1 MKFATRLLN
10 FDPAPGDRF
19 SPANTPIYQTA
30 TFRQDDATEFG
41 EYDYSRSGNPTR
53 AVVEKQI
60 AALESGTRGFCFATG
75 LAAITAVTRL
85 VSPGEEILACD
96 DLYGGTYRLFSR
108 ILAKR
113 GINVRYVDFTNPA
126 SIAAAINNKTR
137 LVYLESPT
145 NPLLQIID
153 IAAVSE
159 IAHRSS
165 ALVCVDNST
174 MSPYLQRPLELG
186 ADIVLHSA
194 TKFLCGHSDVM
205 AGAVVVADNELAAE
219 LYLIQNGEGAGLAPF
234 DSFLLL
240 RGMKTLSLRLD
251 RQSANAGKIAEFL
264 AAHPAVDRVYYP
276 GLLPHGAHQGH
287 AGGPGLA
294 DARQL
299 AIHRSQAS
307 GDGAV
312 LSFVT
317 GDPELSRTIVEA
329 TKLFNIAVSFGGV
342 NSTISLPNYMSHA
355 SIPAD
360 LRQQKSIPADLVRV
374 SVGAEDADDLVDD
387 LSQAFEIASRQT
399 NALRAVAA
407 D

>member
-19 SPANTPIYQTA
+19 TPANTPIYQTA

-53 AVVEKQI
+53 AVVEKQV
-60 AALESGTRGFCFATG
+60 AALENGTRGFCFATG
-75 LAAITAVTRL
+75 LAAITAVTQL
-85 VSPGEEILACD
+85 VSPGEEIVACD

-113 GINVRYVDFTNPA
+113 GINVRYVDFTDLDAVANA
-126 SIAAAINNKTR
+126 VSGNTR

-159 IAHRSS
+159 IARRAGAVS
-165 ALVCVDNST
+165 CVDNST

-205 AGAVVVADNELAAE
+205 AGVVVVNNDELAQE

-240 RGMKTLSLRLD
+240 RGTKTLSLRLD
-251 RQSANAGKIAEFL
+251 RQQANAKTIARL
-264 AAHPAVDRVYYP
+264 LDAHPAVERVYYP
-276 GLLPHGAHQGH
+276 GL
-287 AGGPGLA
+287 A
-294 DARQL
+294 DSRRL

-317 GDPELSRTIVEA
+317 GDPEFSRTVVEA
-329 TKLFNIAVSFGGV
+329 TRLFAITVSFGGV

-355 SIPAD
+355 SIPAP
-360 LRQQKSIPADLVRV
+360 LRQLKSIPADLVRV
-374 SVGAEDADDLVDD
+374 SVGAEDVDDLVDD
-387 LSQAFEIASRQT
+387 LSQAFQFAARHTSE
-399 NALRAVAA
+399 LRTVAA

>member
-1 MKFATRLLN
+1 VKFATRLLT

-19 SPANTPIYQTA
+19 TPANTPIYQTA
-30 TFRQDDATEFG
+30 TFRQDDATAFG
-41 EYDYSRSGNPTR
+41 EFDYSRSGNPTR

-60 AALESGTRGFCFATG
+60 AALESGTRGFCFSTG

-85 VSPGEEILACD
+85 VCPGEEILACD

-113 GINVRYVDFTNPA
+113 GINVRYVDFTDLDA
-126 SIAAAINNKTR
+126 VAAAITSNTR

-153 IAAVSE
+153 IAAVSA
-159 IAHRSS
+159 IAHRNG

-205 AGAVVVADNELAAE
+205 AGAVVVADDELGQE
-219 LYLIQNGEGAGLAPF
+219 VYLIQNGEGAGLSPF
-234 DSFLLL
+234 DSYLLL
-240 RGMKTLSLRLD
+240 RGTKTLSLRLD
-251 RQSANAGKIAEFL
+251 RQQSNAKAIAEL
-264 AAHPAVDRVYYP
+264 LDAHPAVDRVYYP
-276 GLLPHGAHQGH
+276 GIAEP
-287 AGGPGLA
+287 
-294 DARQL
+294 DQL
-299 AIHRSQAS
+299 AIHRAQAS

-317 GDPELSRTIVEA
+317 GDPELSRAIVEA
-329 TKLFNIAVSFGGV
+329 TKLFAITVSFGGV

-355 SIPAD
+355 SIPAH
-360 LRQQKSIPADLVRV
+360 LRQQKRIPADLVRI
-374 SVGAEDADDLVDD
+374 SVGAEDVDDLIDD
-387 LSQAFEIASRQT
+387 LSQAFEVAARVST
-399 NALRAVAA
+399 SLREVAA

>member
-1 MKFATRLLN
+1 MKFATRLLTFN
-10 FDPAPGDRF
+10 PAPGDRLT
-19 SPANTPIYQTA
+19 PANTPIYQTA
-30 TFRQDDATEFG
+30 TFRQDDATAFG

-60 AALESGTRGFCFATG
+60 ADLESGTRGFCFATG

-113 GINVRYVDFTNPA
+113 GIHVRYVDFTNLDA
-126 SIAAAINNKTR
+126 VADAISDKTK

-153 IAAVSE
+153 IVAVSD
-159 IAHRSS
+159 IAHHNGV
-165 ALVCVDNST
+165 LVCVDNST

-205 AGAVVVADNELAAE
+205 AGAVVVADEELGQE
-219 LYLIQNGEGAGLAPF
+219 LHLIQNGEGAGLAPF
-234 DSFLLL
+234 DSYLLL
-240 RGMKTLSLRLD
+240 RGTKTLSLRLD
-251 RQSANAGKIAEFL
+251 RQQSNAKAIAEL
-264 AAHPAVDRVYYP
+264 LDAHPAVDRVYYP
-276 GLLPHGAHQGH
+276 GL
-287 AGGPGLA
+287 A

-299 AIHRSQAS
+299 AVHRAQAS

-317 GDPELSRTIVEA
+317 GDPEFSRTIVEA
-329 TKLFNIAVSFGGV
+329 TKLFAITVSFGGV

-355 SIPAD
+355 SIPAH
-360 LRQQKSIPADLVRV
+360 LRQQKRIPADLVRV
-374 SVGAEDADDLVDD
+374 SVGAEDVDDLIDD
-387 LSQAFEIASRQT
+387 LSQALEIAARQPSE
-399 NALRAVAA
+399 LRAVSS

>member
-10 FDPAPGDRF
+10 FDPSPGDRF
-19 SPANTPIYQTA
+19 TPANTPIYQTA
-30 TFRQDDATEFG
+30 NFRQQDATEFG

-53 AVVEKQI
+53 AAVEKQI
-60 AALESGTRGFCFATG
+60 AALESGARGFCFSTG

-85 VSPGEEILACD
+85 LSPDEEILACD

-108 ILAKR
+108 ILANR
-113 GINVRYVDFTNPA
+113 GINVRYLDFTDLDA
-126 SIAAAINNKTR
+126 LAAAIDDRTK
-137 LVYLESPT
+137 LVYLETPT

-159 IAHRSS
+159 IAHRSG

-174 MSPYLQRPLELG
+174 LSPYLQRPLELG

-205 AGAVVVADNELAAE
+205 AGAVVVGDEELGEE
-219 LYLIQNGEGAGLAPF
+219 LYLIQNGEGAVLSPF
-234 DSFLLL
+234 DSYLLL

-251 RQSANAGKIAEFL
+251 RQQAHARTIAEFL

-276 GLLPHGAHQGH
+276 GL
-287 AGGPGLA
+287 A
-294 DARQL
+294 DERQL
-299 AIHRSQAS
+299 QVHRSQAS

-312 LSFVT
+312 ISFLT
-317 GDPELSRTIVEA
+317 GDPELSRALVEA
-329 TKLFNIAVSFGGV
+329 TKLFAITVSFGGV

-355 SIPAD
+355 SIPAE
-360 LRQQKSIPADLVRV
+360 LRQQKKIPADLIRI
-374 SVGAEDADDLVDD
+374 SVGAEDIGDLMDDLGAA
-387 LSQAFEIASRQT
+387 LELAGRQSCSRL
-399 NALRAVAA
+399 AIAA

>member
-1 MKFATRLLN
+1 MKFATRLLT
-10 FDPAPGDRF
+10 FDPAPGDRLT
-19 SPANTPIYQTA
+19 PANTPIYQTA
-30 TFRQDDATEFG
+30 TFRQQDATEFG

-60 AALESGTRGFCFATG
+60 AALENGTRGFCFSTG
-75 LAAITAVTRL
+75 LAAITAITRL

-113 GINVRYVDFTNPA
+113 GISVRYVDFTNLDA
-126 SIAAAINNKTR
+126 VAAAISSNTK

-145 NPLLQIID
+145 NPLLQIIA
-153 IAAVSE
+153 IASVSE
-159 IAHRSS
+159 IAHRSG

-205 AGAVVVADNELAAE
+205 AGAVVVADDELGEE

-234 DSFLLL
+234 DSYLLL

-251 RQSANAGKIAEFL
+251 RQQSNARAIAEWL
-264 AAHPAVDRVYYP
+264 DTQSAVERVYYP
-276 GLLPHGAHQGH
+276 GL
-287 AGGPGLA
+287 AGEK
-294 DARQL
+294 QL
-299 AIHRSQAS
+299 RVHRAQAS

-317 GDPELSRTIVEA
+317 GDAELSRTIVEA
-329 TKLFNIAVSFGGV
+329 TKLFNITVSFGGV

-355 SIPAD
+355 SIPAH
-360 LRQQKSIPADLVRV
+360 LRQQKSIPADLVRI
-374 SVGAEDADDLVDD
+374 SVGAEDVEDLVDD
-387 LSQAFEIASRQT
+387 LGQAFEFASKQ
-399 NALRAVAA
+399 NVVMRAVAA

>member
-1 MKFATRLLN
+1 MKFATRLLT

-19 SPANTPIYQTA
+19 TPANTPIYQTA
-30 TFRQDDATEFG
+30 TFRQDDATAFG

-60 AALESGTRGFCFATG
+60 AALESGTRGFCFSTG

-85 VSPGEEILACD
+85 VCPGEEILACD

-113 GINVRYVDFTNPA
+113 GINVRYVDFTNLDA
-126 SIAAAINNKTR
+126 IAAAITSNTR

-153 IAAVSE
+153 IAAVSAL
-159 IAHRSS
+159 AHQHG

-205 AGAVVVADNELAAE
+205 AGAVVVANEELGQE
-219 LYLIQNGEGAGLAPF
+219 LYLIQNGEGAGLSPF
-234 DSFLLL
+234 DSYLLL
-240 RGMKTLSLRLD
+240 RGTKTLSLRMD
-251 RQSANAGKIAEFL
+251 RQQSNAKAIADL
-264 AAHPAVDRVYYP
+264 LDAHPAVDRVYYP
-276 GLLPHGAHQGH
+276 GLAP
-287 AGGPGLA
+287 
-294 DARQL
+294 AREL
-299 AIHRSQAS
+299 AIHRAQAD

-317 GDPELSRTIVEA
+317 GDPELSRSIVEA
-329 TKLFNIAVSFGGV
+329 TRLFAITVSFGGV

-355 SIPAD
+355 SIPTH

-374 SVGAEDADDLVDD
+374 SVGAEDSGDLIDD
-387 LSQAFEIASRQT
+387 LSQAFEVAARQ
-399 NALRAVAA
+399 NGSLREVAA

>member
-1 MKFATRLLN
+1 VKFATRLLT
-10 FDPAPGDRF
+10 FDPCPGDRF
-19 SPANTPIYQTA
+19 TPANTPIYQTA
-30 TFRQDDATEFG
+30 TFRQDDATAFG

-60 AALESGTRGFCFATG
+60 AALEGGTRGFCFSTG

-85 VSPGEEILACD
+85 LSPGEEILACD

-113 GINVRYVDFTNPA
+113 GINVRYVDFTDLDAVAVAVTN
-126 SIAAAINNKTR
+126 STR

-153 IAAVSE
+153 IAAVAD
-159 IAHRSS
+159 IARRNG

-205 AGAVVVADNELAAE
+205 AGAVVVADETLGDE
-219 LYLIQNGEGAGLAPF
+219 LYLIQNGEGAGLSPF

-240 RGMKTLSLRLD
+240 RGTKTLSLRLD
-251 RQSANAGKIAEFL
+251 CQQASAKKIAEL
-264 AAHPAVDRVYYP
+264 LDAHPAIERVYF
-276 GLLPHGAHQGH
+276 
-287 AGGPGLA
+287 PGLA

-299 AIHRSQAS
+299 AIHHSQAS

-317 GDPELSRTIVEA
+317 GDPEFSRAVVEA
-329 TKLFNIAVSFGGV
+329 TKLFAITVSFGGV

-355 SIPAD
+355 SIPAH

-374 SVGAEDADDLVDD
+374 SVGAEDVDDLIDD
-387 LSQAFEIASRQT
+387 LSQAFEFASRPAGT
-399 NALRAVAA
+399 LRAVAA

>member
-1 MKFATRLLN
+1 MKFATRLLT

-19 SPANTPIYQTA
+19 TPANTPIYQTA
-30 TFRQDDATEFG
+30 TFRQEDATEFG

-60 AALESGTRGFCFATG
+60 ASLEGGSRGFCFATG

-96 DLYGGTYRLFSR
+96 DLYGGAYRLFSR

-113 GINVRYVDFTNPA
+113 GITVRYVDFSNLDA
-126 SIAAAINNKTR
+126 VAAAITPNTK
-137 LVYLESPT
+137 LVYLETPT
-145 NPLLQIID
+145 NPLLQIIN
-153 IAAVSE
+153 ITAVAD
-159 IAHRSS
+159 IAHRNGS
-165 ALVCVDNST
+165 LLCVDNST
-174 MSPYLQRPLELG
+174 MSPYLQRPLEVG

-205 AGAVVVADNELAAE
+205 AGAVVVNDEEIGNEI
-219 LYLIQNGEGAGLAPF
+219 YLIQNGEGAVLSPF

-240 RGMKTLSLRLD
+240 RGSKTLALRLD
-251 RQSANAGKIAEFL
+251 RQQSNAKKIADL
-264 AAHPAVDRVYYP
+264 LNAHPAVDHVYYP
-276 GLLPHGAHQGH
+276 GL
-287 AGGPGLA
+287 A
-294 DARQL
+294 DEQQL
-299 AIHRSQAS
+299 RIHRAQAS

-317 GDPELSRTIVEA
+317 GDPEFSRTIVEA
-329 TKLFNIAVSFGGV
+329 TKLFAITVSFGGV

-355 SIPAD
+355 SIPAH
-360 LRQQKSIPADLVRV
+360 LRQQKSIPADLVRI
-374 SVGAEDADDLVDD
+374 SVGVEDVDDLVDD
-387 LSQAFEIASRQT
+387 LSQAFEIAARESVRT
-399 NALRAVAA
+399 RAAAA

>member
-1 MKFATRLLN
+1 MKFATRLLT

-19 SPANTPIYQTA
+19 TPANTPIYQTA
-30 TFRQDDATEFG
+30 TFRQDDATAFG

-53 AVVEKQI
+53 SVVEKQI
-60 AALESGTRGFCFATG
+60 AALESGTRGFCFSTG

-85 VSPGEEILACD
+85 VCPGEEILACD

-113 GINVRYVDFTNPA
+113 GINVRYVDFTDLDA
-126 SIAAAINNKTR
+126 VAAAITSNTR

-153 IAAVSE
+153 IAAVSA
-159 IAHRSS
+159 IAHRSG
-165 ALVCVDNST
+165 ALICVDNST

-205 AGAVVVADNELAAE
+205 AGAVVIADEDLGQE
-219 LYLIQNGEGAGLAPF
+219 LYLIQNGEGAGLSPF
-234 DSFLLL
+234 DSYLLL
-240 RGMKTLSLRLD
+240 RGTKTLALRLD
-251 RQSANAGKIAEFL
+251 RQQANAKAIAEL
-264 AAHPAVDRVYYP
+264 LDAHPAVDRVYYP
-276 GLLPHGAHQGH
+276 GLSE
-287 AGGPGLA
+287 
-294 DARQL
+294 ARQL
-299 AIHRSQAS
+299 ATHRAQAS

-312 LSFVT
+312 LSFAT
-317 GDPELSRTIVEA
+317 GDPELSRSIVEA
-329 TKLFNIAVSFGGV
+329 TKLFAITVSFGGV

-355 SIPAD
+355 SIPAH
-360 LRQQKSIPADLVRV
+360 LRQQKSIPADLVRI
-374 SVGAEDADDLVDD
+374 SVGAEDVEDLIDD
-387 LSQAFEIASRQT
+387 LSQAFEIAAHR
-399 NALRAVAA
+399 NASLREVAA

>member
-1 MKFATRLLN
+1 VKFATRLLN

-19 SPANTPIYQTA
+19 TPANTPIYQTA
-30 TFRQDDATEFG
+30 TFRQQDATEFG

-53 AVVEKQI
+53 SVVEEQI
-60 AALESGTRGFCFATG
+60 AALESGTRGFCFSTG

-113 GINVRYVDFTNPA
+113 GIGVRYVDFTDPGVVAA
-126 SIAAAINNKTR
+126 SINSNTR
-137 LVYLESPT
+137 LIYLETPT

-153 IAAVSE
+153 IAAVTE
-159 IAHRSS
+159 IAHRSR

-205 AGAVVVADNELAAE
+205 AGAVVVDDEELGDE
-219 LYLIQNGEGAGLAPF
+219 LYLIQNGEGAGLSPF
-234 DSFLLL
+234 DSYLLL

-251 RQSANAGKIAEFL
+251 RQQANATRL
-264 AAHPAVDRVYYP
+264 AQLLSAHPAVDGVYYP
-276 GLLPHGAHQGH
+276 GLASDDEL
-287 AGGPGLA
+287 
-294 DARQL
+294 RV
-299 AIHRSQAS
+299 HRSQAS

-317 GDPELSRTIVEA
+317 GDPEFSRALVEA
-329 TKLFNIAVSFGGV
+329 TKLFAITVSFGGV

-355 SIPAD
+355 SIPAH
-360 LRQQKSIPADLVRV
+360 LRRQKSIPADLVRI
-374 SVGAEDADDLVDD
+374 SVGVEDVDDLVDD
-387 LSQAFEIASRQT
+387 LNQAFEVAAGQTSASR
-399 NALRAVAA
+399 ALAA

>member
-1 MKFATRLLN
+1 VKFATRLLT

-19 SPANTPIYQTA
+19 TPANTPIYQTA
-30 TFRQDDATEFG
+30 TFRQDDATSFG

-60 AALESGTRGFCFATG
+60 AALEGGSRGFCFATG

-96 DLYGGTYRLFSR
+96 DLYGGAYRLFSR

-113 GINVRYVDFTNPA
+113 GIQVRYVDF
-126 SIAAAINNKTR
+126 SDLAAVSDALTPNTR
-137 LVYLESPT
+137 LVYLETPT

-153 IAAVSE
+153 IAAVADL
-159 IAHRSS
+159 AHRNDS
-165 ALVCVDNST
+165 LLCVDNST

-205 AGAVVVADNELAAE
+205 AGAVVINDDAIGDE
-219 LYLIQNGEGAGLAPF
+219 LYLIQNGEGAVLAPF

-240 RGMKTLSLRLD
+240 RGSKTLSLRLD
-251 RQSANAGKIAEFL
+251 RQQASAKKIANL
-264 AAHPAVDRVYYP
+264 LDAHPAVDRVYYP
-276 GLLPHGAHQGH
+276 GL
-287 AGGPGLA
+287 A
-294 DARQL
+294 DPEQL
-299 AIHRSQAS
+299 RIHRSQAS

-312 LSFVT
+312 FSFVT
-317 GDPELSRTIVEA
+317 GDPEFSRAIVEA
-329 TKLFNIAVSFGGV
+329 TKLFAITVSFGGV

-355 SIPAD
+355 SIPAH
-360 LRQQKSIPADLVRV
+360 LRQQKSIPADLVRI
-374 SVGAEDADDLVDD
+374 SVGIEDVDD
-387 LSQAFEIASRQT
+387 LIDDLGRALEFASLV
-399 NALRAVAA
+399 NVAARAVAA

>member
-10 FDPAPGDRF
+10 FDPAPGDRV
-19 SPANTPIYQTA
+19 SPACTPIYQTA
-30 TFRQDDATEFG
+30 TFRQHDATEFG

-60 AALESGTRGFCFATG
+60 AVLESGTRGFCFSTG

-85 VSPGEEILACD
+85 VSPGEEIIACN

-108 ILAKR
+108 ILANR
-113 GINVRYVDFTNPA
+113 GIQVRYVDLSDPDA
-126 SIAAAINNKTR
+126 LADEINEKTR

-145 NPLLQIID
+145 NPLLQVID
-153 IAAVSE
+153 IATVSE
-159 IAHRSS
+159 IAHRGG

-205 AGAVVVADNELAAE
+205 AGAVVVDDDRLAEE
-219 LYLIQNGEGAGLAPF
+219 LYLIQNGEGAVLSPF
-234 DSFLLL
+234 DSYLLL
-240 RGMKTLSLRLD
+240 RGMKTLALRLD
-251 RQSANAGKIAEFL
+251 RQQANARTVAEFL
-264 AAHPAVDRVYYP
+264 AAHPAVEHVYYP
-276 GLLPHGAHQGH
+276 GL
-287 AGGPGLA
+287 A
-294 DARQL
+294 DRRQQQ
-299 AIHRSQAS
+299 IHRSQAS

-312 LSFVT
+312 VSFTT
-317 GDPELSRTIVEA
+317 GDPELSRAVVEA
-329 TKLFNIAVSFGGV
+329 TRLFAITVSFGGV

-355 SIPAD
+355 SIPAH
-360 LRQQKSIPADLVRV
+360 LKQQKNIPADLVRIA
-374 SVGAEDADDLVDD
+374 VGAEDVEDLVQD
-387 LSQAFEIASRQT
+387 LGAAFEPAGERSC
-399 NALRAVAA
+399 ALPAIAA

>member
-1 MKFATRLLN
+1 MKFATRLLT
-10 FDPAPGDRF
+10 FDPAPGDHF
-19 SPANTPIYQTA
+19 TPANTPIYQTA
-30 TFRQDDATEFG
+30 TFRQDDATTFG

-75 LAAITAVTRL
+75 LAAITAITRL

-113 GINVRYVDFTNPA
+113 GINVRYVDFSNLDCVA
-126 SIAAAINNKTR
+126 GAIHDKTR

-159 IAHRSS
+159 IAHRGG
-165 ALVCVDNST
+165 ALLCVDNST

-205 AGAVVVADNELAAE
+205 AGAVVVADDELGQE

-234 DSFLLL
+234 DSYLLL

-251 RQSANAGKIAEFL
+251 RQQSNAQKIAEWL
-264 AAHPAVDRVYYP
+264 DANPAVEQVYYP
-276 GLLPHGAHQGH
+276 GLANEQ
-287 AGGPGLA
+287 
-294 DARQL
+294 QL
-299 AIHRSQAS
+299 RIHRAQAS

-317 GDPELSRTIVEA
+317 GDPEFARAIVEA
-329 TKLFNIAVSFGGV
+329 TKLFNITVSFGGV

-355 SIPAD
+355 SIPAH
-360 LRQQKSIPADLVRV
+360 LRQQKSIPADLVRI
-374 SVGAEDADDLVDD
+374 SVGAEDADDLLED
-387 LSQAFEIASRQT
+387 LEQAFEFAARQ
-399 NALRAVAA
+399 NVALRGIAA
-407 D
+407 DD

>member
-10 FDPAPGDRF
+10 FDPAPGDR
-19 SPANTPIYQTA
+19 SAPANTPIYQTA
-30 TFRQDDATEFG
+30 TFRQQDATEFG

-60 AALESGTRGFCFATG
+60 AALESGRRGFCFSSG

-113 GINVRYVDFTNPA
+113 GIVVRYVDFTDLDNV
-126 SIAAAINNKTR
+126 AAVINSRTR
-137 LVYLESPT
+137 LVYLETPT

-153 IAAVSE
+153 IAAVAQT
-159 IAHRSS
+159 AHRRG
-165 ALVCVDNST
+165 ARVCVDNST

-205 AGAVVVADNELAAE
+205 AGAVVVKDDELGEE
-219 LYLIQNGEGAGLAPF
+219 LYLIQNGEGAGLSPF
-234 DSFLLL
+234 DSYLLL

-251 RQSANAGKIAEFL
+251 RQQANARAIADLL
-264 AAHPAVDRVYYP
+264 AAHPAVERVYYP
-276 GLLPHGAHQGH
+276 GLAPDEEL
-287 AGGPGLA
+287 
-294 DARQL
+294 RV
-299 AIHRSQAS
+299 HRSQAS

-317 GDPELSRTIVEA
+317 GDPELSRAVVEA
-329 TKLFNIAVSFGGV
+329 TKLFAITVSFGGV

-355 SIPAD
+355 SIPAH
-360 LRQQKSIPADLVRV
+360 LRRQKSIPADLVRI
-374 SVGAEDADDLVDD
+374 SVGAEDVDD
-387 LSQAFEIASRQT
+387 LIDDLRQGFETASRVAT
-399 NALRAVAA
+399 AAEAIAA

>member
-1 MKFATRLLN
+1 MKFATRLLT

-19 SPANTPIYQTA
+19 TPANTPIYQTA

-60 AALESGTRGFCFATG
+60 ASLESGTRGFCFATG

-85 VSPGEEILACD
+85 VAPGEEILACD
-96 DLYGGTYRLFSR
+96 DLYGGAYRLFSR

-113 GINVRYVDFTNPA
+113 GIKVRYVDFGNLDA
-126 SIAAAINNKTR
+126 VAAAITPNTK
-137 LVYLESPT
+137 LVYLETPT

-153 IAAVSE
+153 IAAAAG
-159 IAHRSS
+159 IAHRNGS
-165 ALVCVDNST
+165 LLCVDNST

-205 AGAVVVADNELAAE
+205 AGAVVVNEEEIGNE
-219 LYLIQNGEGAGLAPF
+219 LYLIQNGEGAVLSPF

-240 RGMKTLSLRLD
+240 RGSKTLALRLD
-251 RQSANAGKIAEFL
+251 RQQSNTKRIAEL
-264 AAHPAVDRVYYP
+264 LTAHPAVDRVYYP
-276 GLLPHGAHQGH
+276 GL
-287 AGGPGLA
+287 A
-294 DARQL
+294 DAQQL
-299 AIHRSQAS
+299 RVHRSQSS
-307 GDGAV
+307 GNGAV

-317 GDPELSRTIVEA
+317 GDPEFSRAIVEA
-329 TKLFNIAVSFGGV
+329 TKLFAITVSFGGV

-355 SIPAD
+355 SIPAH
-360 LRQQKSIPADLVRV
+360 LRQQKSIPADLVRI
-374 SVGAEDADDLVDD
+374 SVGIEDVDDLVDD
-387 LSQAFEIASRQT
+387 LGQAFEFAARASVES
-399 NALRAVAA
+399 RAVAA

>member
-1 MKFATRLLN
+1 VKFATRLLT

-19 SPANTPIYQTA
+19 TPANTPIYQTA
-30 TFRQDDATEFG
+30 TFRQEDATEFG

-60 AALESGTRGFCFATG
+60 AALENGSRGFCFSTG
-75 LAAITAVTRL
+75 MAAITAVTRL
-85 VSPGEEILACD
+85 LSPGEEILACD

-113 GINVRYVDFTNPA
+113 GIGVRYADFTDLDNVA
-126 SIAAAINNKTR
+126 SAINSNTR

-153 IAAVSE
+153 IAGVCE
-159 IAHRSS
+159 IAHRSG

-205 AGAVVVADNELAAE
+205 AGAVVVSDDELGQE
-219 LYLIQNGEGAGLAPF
+219 LYLIQNGEGAGLSPF
-234 DSFLLL
+234 DSYLLL
-240 RGMKTLSLRLD
+240 RGSKTLSLRLD
-251 RQSANAGKIAEFL
+251 RQQANAKTIADL
-264 AAHPAVDRVYYP
+264 LNAHPVVDRVYYP
-276 GLLPHGAHQGH
+276 GLAEEG
-287 AGGPGLA
+287 
-294 DARQL
+294 QL

-317 GDPELSRTIVEA
+317 GDPEFSRAVIEA
-329 TKLFNIAVSFGGV
+329 TKLFAIAVSFGSV

-355 SIPAD
+355 SIPAH
-360 LRQQKSIPADLVRV
+360 LRRQKNIPADLVRI
-374 SVGAEDADDLVDD
+374 SVGAEDVEDLVDD
-387 LSQAFEIASRQT
+387 LSQACEVAARQSK
-399 NALRAVAA
+399 AMGAVAA

>member
-1 MKFATRLLN
+1 VKFATRLLT

-19 SPANTPIYQTA
+19 TPANTPIYQTA

-60 AALESGTRGFCFATG
+60 AALENGTRGFCFSTG

-113 GINVRYVDFTNPA
+113 GINVRYVDFNNLDAVAA
-126 SIAAAINNKTR
+126 SINSNTK

-145 NPLLQIID
+145 NPLLQVID
-153 IAAVSE
+153 IRAVAD
-159 IAHRSS
+159 IAHRKGV
-165 ALVCVDNST
+165 LVCVDNST

-205 AGAVVVADNELAAE
+205 AGAVVVSDDQLSEE

-251 RQSANAGKIAEFL
+251 RQQSNARKIAEWL
-264 AAHPAVDRVYYP
+264 EAQPAVERVYYP
-276 GLLPHGAHQGH
+276 GL
-287 AGGPGLA
+287 A
-294 DARQL
+294 DEPQL
-299 AIHRSQAS
+299 RVHRAQAS

-317 GDPELSRTIVEA
+317 GDAELSRAIVEA
-329 TKLFNIAVSFGGV
+329 TKLFNITVSFGGV

-355 SIPAD
+355 SIPQH

-374 SVGAEDADDLVDD
+374 SVGAEDVEDLLDDLG
-387 LSQAFEIASRQT
+387 QAFEFASTQ
-399 NALRAVAA
+399 NIGARAVAA

>member
-1 MKFATRLLN
+1 VKFATRLLTFN
-10 FDPAPGDRF
+10 PAPGDRLT
-19 SPANTPIYQTA
+19 PANTPIYQTA
-30 TFRQDDATEFG
+30 TFRQDDATAFG

-60 AALESGTRGFCFATG
+60 ADLESGTRGFCFATG

-113 GINVRYVDFTNPA
+113 GIHVRYVDFTNLDA
-126 SIAAAINNKTR
+126 VGDAISDKTK

-153 IAAVSE
+153 IVAVSD
-159 IAHRSS
+159 IAHRNG

-205 AGAVVVADNELAAE
+205 AGAVVVADEELGQE

-234 DSFLLL
+234 DSYLLL
-240 RGMKTLSLRLD
+240 RGTKTLSLRLD
-251 RQSANAGKIAEFL
+251 RQQSNAKAIAEL
-264 AAHPAVDRVYYP
+264 LDAHPAVDRVYYP
-276 GLLPHGAHQGH
+276 GL
-287 AGGPGLA
+287 A

-299 AIHRSQAS
+299 AIHRAQAS

-317 GDPELSRTIVEA
+317 GDPEFSRTIVEA
-329 TKLFNIAVSFGGV
+329 TKLFAITVSFGGV

-355 SIPAD
+355 SIPAH
-360 LRQQKSIPADLVRV
+360 LRQQKRIPADLVRV
-374 SVGAEDADDLVDD
+374 SVGAEDLDDLIDD
-387 LSQAFEIASRQT
+387 LNQALEIAARQPSE
-399 NALRAVAA
+399 LRAVSA

>member
-1 MKFATRLLN
+1 VKFATRLLT
-10 FDPAPGDRF
+10 FDPCPGDRF
-19 SPANTPIYQTA
+19 TPANTPIYQTA
-30 TFRQDDATEFG
+30 TFRQDDATAFG

-60 AALESGTRGFCFATG
+60 AALEGGTRGFCFSTG

-85 VSPGEEILACD
+85 LSPGEEILACD

-113 GINVRYVDFTNPA
+113 GINVRYVDFTDLDAVAVAVTN
-126 SIAAAINNKTR
+126 STR

-153 IAAVSE
+153 IAAVADIS
-159 IAHRSS
+159 RRNG

-205 AGAVVVADNELAAE
+205 AGAVVVADETLGDE
-219 LYLIQNGEGAGLAPF
+219 LYLIQNGEGAGLSPF

-240 RGMKTLSLRLD
+240 RGTKTLSLRLD
-251 RQSANAGKIAEFL
+251 CQQASAKKIAEL
-264 AAHPAVDRVYYP
+264 LDAHPAIERVYF
-276 GLLPHGAHQGH
+276 
-287 AGGPGLA
+287 PGLA

-299 AIHRSQAS
+299 AIHHSQAS

-317 GDPELSRTIVEA
+317 GDPEFSRAVVEA
-329 TKLFNIAVSFGGV
+329 TKLFAITVSFGGV

-355 SIPAD
+355 SIPAH

-374 SVGAEDADDLVDD
+374 SVGAEDVDDLIDD
-387 LSQAFEIASRQT
+387 LSQAFEFASRPAGT
-399 NALRAVAA
+399 LRAVAA

>member
-1 MKFATRLLN
+1 MKFATRLLT

-19 SPANTPIYQTA
+19 TPANTPIYQTA
-30 TFRQDDATEFG
+30 TFRQQDATEFG

-60 AALESGTRGFCFATG
+60 AALENGTRGFCFSTG
-75 LAAITAVTRL
+75 LAAITAITRL

-113 GINVRYVDFTNPA
+113 GISVRYVDFTNLDA
-126 SIAAAINNKTR
+126 VAAAISSNTK

-153 IAAVSE
+153 IASVSE
-159 IAHRSS
+159 IAHRSG

-205 AGAVVVADNELAAE
+205 AGAVVVSDDQLGEE

-251 RQSANAGKIAEFL
+251 RQQSNARAIAEWL
-264 AAHPAVDRVYYP
+264 DTQSAVERVYYP
-276 GLLPHGAHQGH
+276 GL
-287 AGGPGLA
+287 AGEK
-294 DARQL
+294 QL
-299 AIHRSQAS
+299 RIHRAQAS

-317 GDPELSRTIVEA
+317 GDAELSRTIVEA
-329 TKLFNIAVSFGGV
+329 TKLFNITVSFGGV

-355 SIPAD
+355 SIPPH
-360 LRQQKSIPADLVRV
+360 LRQQKSIPADLVRI
-374 SVGAEDADDLVDD
+374 SVGAEDVEDLVDD
-387 LSQAFEIASRQT
+387 LSQAFEFASKQ
-399 NALRAVAA
+399 NVLARAVAA

>member
-1 MKFATRLLN
+1 MKFATRLLTFN
-10 FDPAPGDRF
+10 PAPGDRLT
-19 SPANTPIYQTA
+19 PANTPIYQTA
-30 TFRQDDATEFG
+30 TFRQDDATAFG

-53 AVVEKQI
+53 AVIEKQI
-60 AALESGTRGFCFATG
+60 ADLESGTRGFCFSTG
-75 LAAITAVTRL
+75 LAAIAAVTRL

-113 GINVRYVDFTNPA
+113 GIHVRYVDFTNLDA
-126 SIAAAINNKTR
+126 VADAISDKTK

-153 IAAVSE
+153 IVAVSD
-159 IAHRSS
+159 IAHRNGV
-165 ALVCVDNST
+165 LVCVDNST

-205 AGAVVVADNELAAE
+205 AGAVVVADEELGQE

-234 DSFLLL
+234 DSYLLL
-240 RGMKTLSLRLD
+240 RGTKTLSLRLD
-251 RQSANAGKIAEFL
+251 RQQSNAKAIAEL
-264 AAHPAVDRVYYP
+264 LNEHPAVDRVYYP
-276 GLLPHGAHQGH
+276 GL
-287 AGGPGLA
+287 A
-294 DARQL
+294 DPQQL
-299 AIHRSQAS
+299 AIHRAQAS

-317 GDPELSRTIVEA
+317 GDPEFSRTIVEA
-329 TKLFNIAVSFGGV
+329 TKLFAIAVSFGGV

-355 SIPAD
+355 SIPAH
-360 LRQQKSIPADLVRV
+360 LRQQKSIPADLVRI
-374 SVGAEDADDLVDD
+374 SVGAEDVDD
-387 LSQAFEIASRQT
+387 LIDDLNQALEIAARQPSE
-399 NALRAVAA
+399 LRAVSA

>member
-1 MKFATRLLN
+1 MKFATRLLT
-10 FDPAPGDRF
+10 FHPAPGDRF
-19 SPANTPIYQTA
+19 TPANTPIYQTA
-30 TFRQDDATEFG
+30 TFRQDDATTFG

-53 AVVEKQI
+53 AVVEKQL
-60 AALESGTRGFCFATG
+60 ADLESGTRGFCFTTG

-85 VSPGEEILACD
+85 VGPGEEIVACD

-108 ILAKR
+108 ILANR
-113 GINVRYVDFTNPA
+113 GIHVRYVDFTNLDA
-126 SIAAAINNKTR
+126 VTTAITDKTK

-153 IAAVSE
+153 IVAVSD
-159 IAHRSS
+159 IAHRNGV
-165 ALVCVDNST
+165 LVCVDNST

-186 ADIVLHSA
+186 ADIVVHSA

-205 AGAVVVADNELAAE
+205 AGAVVVADEELAQE

-234 DSFLLL
+234 DSYLLL
-240 RGMKTLSLRLD
+240 RGTKTLSLRLD
-251 RQSANAGKIAEFL
+251 RQQSNAKAIAEL
-264 AAHPAVDRVYYP
+264 LDAHPAVDRVYYP
-276 GLLPHGAHQGH
+276 GL
-287 AGGPGLA
+287 A

-299 AIHRSQAS
+299 AIHRAQAS

-317 GDPELSRTIVEA
+317 GDPEFSRTIVEA
-329 TKLFNIAVSFGGV
+329 TKLFAITVSFGGV

-355 SIPAD
+355 SIPAH

-374 SVGAEDADDLVDD
+374 SVGAEDVGDLIDDLNE
-387 LSQAFEIASRQT
+387 AFEIAIRQPSQ
-399 NALRAVAA
+399 LRVVSA